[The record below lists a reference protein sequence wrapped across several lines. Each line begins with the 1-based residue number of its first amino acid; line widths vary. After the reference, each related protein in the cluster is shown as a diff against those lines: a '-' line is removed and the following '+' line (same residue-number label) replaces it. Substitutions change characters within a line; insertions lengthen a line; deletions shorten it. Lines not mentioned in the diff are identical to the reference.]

1 MRIIEK
7 MTTQNKINSNYG
19 KRCIELRNATTSE
32 KEEKRVLEGMAV
44 VFNKPTI
51 LYEYDGVQYKEVIDR
66 HALDNADFSDCCL
79 KYNHVDSVP
88 VLARCRGNSLITTIQ
103 DNGLWFRAKLFN
115 TTVARDVYNIVKEGG
130 LDKCSFAFKIKRS
143 EYDAQTHIR
152 TILEIDKVYDL
163 SIVDIPAYADTEV
176 EARSL
181 VELDNEARK
190 KTLDSENEARKR
202 AYIRTLL

>member
-1 MRIIEK
+1 MK
-7 MTTQNKINSNYG
+7 TKTQTQNQMNSNYG
-19 KRCIELRNATTSE
+19 KRCVELRNAVTSDT
-32 KEEKRVLEGMAV
+32 EEKRVLEGMAV

-66 HALDNADFSDCCL
+66 HALDNADFSGCCL

-88 VLARCRGNSLITTIQ
+88 VLARCRGNSLTTTIQ
-103 DNGLWFRAKLFN
+103 DNGLWFRAELFD
-115 TTVARDVYNIVKEGG
+115 TTVARDVYNIVKAGG
-130 LDKCSFAFKIKRS
+130 LDKCSFAFRVKRS
-143 EYDAQTHIR
+143 EYDTQTHTR

-176 EARSL
+176 QARGL

-190 KTLDSENEARKR
+190 KELDSENEARKR